1 MEALATELGALTP
14 EQAAAPVNTVEVSG
28 GGRQRGSTGRCGKGR
43 RALPEGSGGEVR
55 WKETTSLRACA
66 ELPPTC
72 LRRWARG
79 RLRRMRGAS
88 AGRGGSVPQG
98 AELARL
104 RGGRRPPVCP
114 ACILQTRAKRCLFSA
129 SVPLK
134 FANCLAWGEG
144 GGEGRVSGLFGWA
157 GLFV

>member
-66 ELPPTC
+66 ELPPH
-72 LRRWARG
+72 LPAQVG
-79 RLRRMRGAS
+79 AGAS
-88 AGRGGSVPQG
+88 TAHARRLGG
-98 AELARL
+98 AR
-104 RGGRRPPVCP
+104 RVC
-114 ACILQTRAKRCLFSA
+114 T
-129 SVPLK
+129 
-134 FANCLAWGEG
+134 
-144 GGEGRVSGLFGWA
+144 SGS
-157 GLFV
+157 

>member
-1 MEALATELGALTP
+1 M
-14 EQAAAPVNTVEVSG
+14 
-28 GGRQRGSTGRCGKGR
+28 
-43 RALPEGSGGEVR
+43 R

-157 GLFV
+157 GLGFLCRKSVSEMEPESPMLCFAMNSSTCSCTVRGSVTPQLQHAMYF